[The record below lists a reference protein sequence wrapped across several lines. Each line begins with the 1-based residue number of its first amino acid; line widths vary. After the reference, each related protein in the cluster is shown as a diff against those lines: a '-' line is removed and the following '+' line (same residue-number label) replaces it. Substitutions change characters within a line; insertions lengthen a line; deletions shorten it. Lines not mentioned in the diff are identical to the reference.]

1 MGIFTFLLAVLA
13 TYRLSVML
21 SKERGPGG
29 IFLKLRNWPDPDKN
43 EVIWEGLRCLW
54 CVSVWVAFLVLAFL
68 ESTYLVDLPIALLP
82 IVWLAISGAV
92 ITIDHF
98 SK

>member
-1 MGIFTFLLAVLA
+1 MTVFTFALAVLA
-13 TYRLSVML
+13 AYRLSIML

-29 IFLKLRNWPDPDKN
+29 IFLKLRDWPDPEKQ
-43 EVIWEGLRCLW
+43 EIIWEGLRCLW
-54 CVSVWVAFLVLAFL
+54 CVSVWMAFLVLA
-68 ESTYLVDLPIALLP
+68 YLQLTHLTTLPYLLLP

-92 ITIDHF
+92 ISIDHF